1 MNLQIQQMD
10 FEEQKQV
17 QKELLEQNV
26 KELNEVKN
34 QLKQFQHERRE
45 WQKDLQKQQMDFEQ
59 QKQIQ
64 KELLEQNMKEL
75 DEVKNQFKQFQ
86 HGHRL

>member
-10 FEEQKQV
+10 FE
-17 QKELLEQNV
+17 
-26 KELNEVKN
+26 
-34 QLKQFQHERRE
+34 
-45 WQKDLQKQQMDFEQ
+45 Q
-59 QKQIQ
+59 QKQIE

-86 HGHRL
+86 HGHRV